1 MPDPVVSIAVIDI
14 DGVVADV
21 RHRLPFLRRARP
33 RWDLFF
39 AAAATDPLLQVGA
52 DLAADLAGRH
62 SVVWLSGRPEHLRRV
77 TADWLAGH
85 GLPPGRLELRAAGD
99 FRPAAEMKLQRLR
112 ELGLHFDIAAV
123 VDDDPRVVTAVRAA
137 GLPVVLADWVPHE
150 RTLRQAQEDL
160 GRT

>member
-1 MPDPVVSIAVIDI
+1 MPDPPETIAVFDI

-21 RHRLPFLRRARP
+21 RHRLPLLRRARP

-39 AAAATDPLLQVGA
+39 AAADADPVLRVGA

-62 SVVWLSGRPEHLRRV
+62 MVVWLSGRPEHLRRV
-77 TADWLAGH
+77 TVDWLARH
-85 GLPPGRLELRAAGD
+85 GLPTGRLELRAGGD
-99 FRPAAEMKLQRLR
+99 FRPAAVMKVERLR
-112 ELGLHFDIAAV
+112 ELGRSFEIAAV
-123 VDDDPRVVTAVRAA
+123 VDDDPRVVAAVRAA

-150 RTLRQAQEDL
+150 PTLHQAQEDL